1 MHVRRPAETDREPD
15 GRIGQHA
22 QHDPAER
29 GDTNDLFLRKTIG
42 VAGNPD
48 DRAGR
53 ERRNRRHRGRRN
65 AESGRGRCGHS
76 GDAGHAGYEKRC
88 RRVARIRVENG
99 GHAGETQGCRTERTD
114 RRRNRNSPHP
124 GRRGR
129 RDGLPA
135 VPGSADRRTER
146 PNMLVER
153 IRPDRLPYDAVRP
166 EQRIRHPQ
174 RARTADGYRTTGC
187 SRENR
192 LSLASDFVNRET
204 MEWLSGIAVAPG
216 VWMEQNY
223 AFVPLDVL
231 TETVTTVSE
240 TLSQLQLTVRKSARE
255 IYQHQ

>member
-114 RRRNRNSPHP
+114 RRRNRNGPHP

-174 RARTADGYRTTGC
+174 RARIHGR
-187 SRENR
+187 R
-192 LSLASDFVNRET
+192 LPHDRL
-204 MEWLSGIAVAPG
+204 
-216 VWMEQNY
+216 
-223 AFVPLDVL
+223 
-231 TETVTTVSE
+231 
-240 TLSQLQLTVRKSARE
+240 
-255 IYQHQ
+255 